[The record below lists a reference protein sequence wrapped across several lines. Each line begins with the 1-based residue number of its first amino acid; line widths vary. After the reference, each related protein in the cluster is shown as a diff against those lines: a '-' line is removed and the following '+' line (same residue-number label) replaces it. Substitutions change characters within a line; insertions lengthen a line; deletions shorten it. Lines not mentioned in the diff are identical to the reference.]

1 MTRVSRKRRLENRF
15 NRIPVITGKITDVS
29 TAEVIAFPIAKGFTL
44 TEVQT
49 CLEGA
54 ITIADATVTVKK
66 NGTSL
71 GTITITQSGSAALD
85 VDTLTLT
92 GTAVNDGDTLSI
104 ETDGGSTTA
113 QSLGFVFTGIY
124 SD

>member
-15 NRIPVITGKITDVS
+15 NRIPIITGKITDVS
-29 TAEVIAFPIAKGFTL
+29 TAEVVQFPITKGATL
-44 TEVQT
+44 NEVQT

-54 ITIADATVTVKK
+54 ITVADATVTVKH
-66 NGTSL
+66 NGSSI

-92 GTAVNDGDTLSI
+92 GTALSDGDTVSI

-113 QSLGFVFTGIY
+113 QSLGFVFSATY